1 MIPSVNFYNLLV
13 QFEGLKL
20 KAYLDSAS
28 IPTIGIG
35 TIRYPQGNKV
45 LITDT
50 CSESDANIWAKYEAD
65 KMALKLS
72 ELLIGGTYQQNEFDA
87 LMLLM
92 YNIGSK
98 ALADSTVLKRIKTST
113 GDIDAA
119 WMMWNKARVNG
130 KLTEIAGLT
139 NRRKKELQLFNQKN
153 QI

>member
-1 MIPSVNFYNLLV
+1 
-13 QFEGLKL
+13 
-20 KAYLDSAS
+20 
-28 IPTIGIG
+28 
-35 TIRYPQGNKV
+35 
-45 LITDT
+45 
-50 CSESDANIWAKYEAD
+50 
-65 KMALKLS
+65 
-72 ELLIGGTYQQNEFDA
+72 
-87 LMLLM
+87 M